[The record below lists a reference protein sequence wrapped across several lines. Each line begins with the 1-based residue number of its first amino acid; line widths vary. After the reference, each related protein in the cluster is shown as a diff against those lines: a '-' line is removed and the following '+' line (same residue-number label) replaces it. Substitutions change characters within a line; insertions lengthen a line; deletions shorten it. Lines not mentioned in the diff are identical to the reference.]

1 MQNICTPYS
10 VKAINLY
17 YAPLHNSI
25 YLCCL
30 VHLSTLENSLRKRY
44 SHAAWL
50 QISILPEEMLL
61 IFLWHSWICMFAF
74 YFHHNTLMH
83 NRLSSGVEFTA

>member
-1 MQNICTPYS
+1 MQNICTLNS

-30 VHLSTLENSLRKRY
+30 VHLCTGEFITKD
-44 SHAAWL
+44 SHA
-50 QISILPEEMLL
+50 E
-61 IFLWHSWICMFAF
+61 
-74 YFHHNTLMH
+74 
-83 NRLSSGVEFTA
+83 

>member
-1 MQNICTPYS
+1 MQNILTLNS

-30 VHLSTLENSLRKRY
+30 VHLCTGEFITKKTVM
-44 SHAAWL
+44 
-50 QISILPEEMLL
+50 Q
-61 IFLWHSWICMFAF
+61 
-74 YFHHNTLMH
+74 
-83 NRLSSGVEFTA
+83 SSYKLVFCLKKCY